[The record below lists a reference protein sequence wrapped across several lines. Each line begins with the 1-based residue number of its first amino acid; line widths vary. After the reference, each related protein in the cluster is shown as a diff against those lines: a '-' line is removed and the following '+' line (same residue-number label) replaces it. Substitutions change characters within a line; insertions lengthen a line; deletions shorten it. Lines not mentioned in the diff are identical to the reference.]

1 MPVPSFSPTTT
12 KRKTNMKEAMRIK
25 GVIHGVCGKRG
36 CEHKLGLAAF
46 MLRNTHPSNTIYFR
60 DKGRD
65 GISAGAANAASLPA
79 GEGMHFP
86 LRADVLSLAGSESGT
101 TYELL
106 MLE

>member
-12 KRKTNMKEAMRIK
+12 KKHKEMKEALRIK
-25 GVIHGVCGKRG
+25 EVIHGVCGKRG
-36 CEHKLGLAAF
+36 CEHRLGLAAF
-46 MLRNTHPSNTIYFR
+46 MLRNTHPTQTLYFR
-60 DKGRD
+60 EKGRD
-65 GISAGAANAASLPA
+65 GVSAGAANAVSLTA